1 MNIPDDIE
9 LLAKIVASLAGIVL
23 AVIKA
28 KGAFNA
34 LFNST
39 PLLRQAIKA
48 DIEILKL
55 VENTGPGSKILRDH
69 IEKQIE
75 LVIKQEET
83 RAMTGKNRGQSIKEK
98 IASRNWVRTIFG
110 LVMSGGC
117 GYWTYIIAS
126 DPQISNWWIVLT
138 AWMTL
143 AGLGFLLVSDKERPP
158 PV

>member
-9 LLAKIVASLAGIVL
+9 LLGKIVASLVGIVL
-23 AVIKA
+23 AVFKA
-28 KGAFNA
+28 KDAFNA

-83 RAMTGKNRGQSIKEK
+83 RAITGKNRGQGIKENVANRDWGR
-98 IASRNWVRTIFG
+98 IIVG
-110 LVMSGGC
+110 LVISGGF

-143 AGLGFLLVSDKERPP
+143 AGLGLLLVSDKERPTH
-158 PV
+158 V